1 MIITK
6 LMLENWMK
14 IQQLTLE
21 FKQGINL
28 VYGPNEIGKSSI
40 VEAIRLA
47 FTGDAASGNRK
58 YKDLQPW
65 STEARAKVELSFT
78 TGDERHFQVRKSF
91 PKGSAALLQKGIL
104 LAEDPKKTQE
114 KLLQVLG
121 INEKT
126 LGLFHL
132 LFINQGETLN
142 IFAPKDNPLDE
153 NTRAY
158 IKDVIKET
166 AFKPLQEFQDSLNR
180 ERELIFTTGGKL
192 KAGRDASEYK
202 QLLDKEK
209 ELKQRK
215 EELEEKVT
223 GFSRR
228 LEEMEVLDTQIN
240 RLINEKKEKEKFLS
254 TLKTKKVRLE
264 ELEKKRLEF
273 EPIKNDYNRFLD
285 IQEKIEEI
293 NRQLPR
299 LYAHRQQTLSRL
311 EQEIHHLETQ
321 RLEKQRYLEALKL
334 KKFTLD
340 KEIAVEKLN
349 DIQGKI
355 RQYSKKQE
363 ELQEVEKQLTA
374 FPGMSSEAVAQIK
387 KIAGEVG
394 KLEAK
399 LEAARS
405 ALMMKF
411 KVTPRS
417 TGKIDFNLQ
426 VDGKEPEA
434 YHTGDPVEAR
444 GFQRLLFHDP
454 GRLDIDITGS
464 PAEVDIDAL
473 QKERERK
480 QAELSE
486 RLNLMKAADIDRLD
500 ARFREYT
507 ALNNRKTEIL
517 AQINAMTTLDE
528 LMTRKVESEAELET
542 LKTKEKEYSQQ
553 AEVIKQVEFLAM
565 TKITQDH
572 LDEKEKEIVALDK
585 AIEEKRRNKT
595 LLEGIQP
602 GPGQQDVAAE
612 AVVGASLTPQQT
624 RDQINEMRT
633 RLDELNKQ
641 WGQILGQRNREDFRQ
656 GYRLRKD
663 EIDAL
668 YEEVSRLEPLELNTL
683 KDVNSRVKPCED
695 EIERIAE
702 EIAETSSKRARLSG
716 EIEGF
721 DAVVEE
727 KNRVEYDHIKTLEG
741 IKTHLIDIY
750 ALKLLLKVIEAE
762 KEKAQQE
769 IFKPLEE
776 RLVENLEQ
784 LIPGRY
790 RPVIDNNF
798 NLSIAA
804 STFTGEYLEGVNESL
819 SFGTREQLA
828 FLLRLAI
835 ARQLSRKEPQVMIL
849 DDSFVNTDA
858 ERLPLILDMISRGS
872 EGIQFL
878 IFTCRENDYLQYKG
892 RYHAIDLNPLLN
904 VSGAGKVCTG
914 VTI

>member
-65 STEARAKVELSFT
+65 GTEARAKVELFFT
-78 TGDERHFQVRKSF
+78 TGDNRDFQVRKSF
-91 PKGSAALLQKGIL
+91 PKGSAALLQKGIP

-114 KLLQVLG
+114 KLLHILG

-142 IFAPKDNPLDE
+142 IFAQKDNPLDE
-153 NTRAY
+153 NTRSY

-192 KAGRDASEYK
+192 KTGRDASEYK

-215 EELEEKVT
+215 EELEEKVI

-228 LEEMEVLDTQIN
+228 LEEMEALDNQIH
-240 RLINEKKEKEKFLS
+240 RLTNEKKEKEKFLS
-254 TLKTKKVRLE
+254 TLKAKKVRLE
-264 ELEKKRLEF
+264 ELEKKKLEF
-273 EPIKNDYNRFLD
+273 IPIENDYKRFLE
-285 IQEKIEEI
+285 IQEKIAEI

-299 LYAHRQQTLSRL
+299 LYVHRQQTISRL
-311 EQEIHHLETQ
+311 EQEIHGLENQ

-340 KEIAVEKLN
+340 KEKAMEKYN
-349 DIQGKI
+349 DLQGKI
-355 RQYSKKQE
+355 GQYSKKQE
-363 ELQEVEKQLTA
+363 ELREVDKGIFV
-374 FPGMSSEAVAQIK
+374 FPRMTGGDVAQIK
-387 KIAGEVG
+387 KLASEVG

-417 TGKIDFNLQ
+417 TEKIHFDLQ
-426 VDGKEPEA
+426 IDGKEPEA
-434 YHTGDPVEAR
+434 YHTNEPVETE
-444 GFQRLLFHDP
+444 GFQRLIFHDP
-454 GRLDIDITGS
+454 GRLDIDISGR
-464 PAEVDIDAL
+464 PAEVDIDVL

-480 QAELSE
+480 QVELTG
-486 RLNLMKAADIDRLD
+486 RLSLMKVADIDQLD
-500 ARFREYT
+500 ARFLEYT
-507 ALNNRKTEIL
+507 ALNDRKKEIL
-517 AQINAMTTLDE
+517 TQMNAMAPLEE
-528 LMTRKVESEAELET
+528 LTAQKVESEAQLESY
-542 LKTKEKEYSQQ
+542 KSKEKEYVPS
-553 AEVIKQVEFLAM
+553 AEVINRVASLAEQ
-565 TKITQDH
+565 KITQDH
-572 LDEKEKEIVALDK
+572 LDEKEKEIVVLEK
-585 AIEEKRRNKT
+585 GIEDKRRDKS
-595 LLEGIQP
+595 LLEGMEP
-602 GPGQQDVAAE
+602 VPGQQDTVSE
-612 AVVGASLTPQQT
+612 ADTGVSLMFFSPQQT
-624 RDQINEMRT
+624 RDQINDMRT

-641 WGQILGQRNREDFRQ
+641 WAEILGQRNREDFRQ
-656 GYRLRKD
+656 GYLLRKD

-668 YEEVSRLEPLELNTL
+668 VQAISRLEPLEYNMLT
-683 KDVNSRVKPCED
+683 DVNLRVQPGED
-695 EIERIAE
+695 EIARIAR
-702 EIAETSSKRARLSG
+702 EILDMSSKKARLSG

-721 DAVVEE
+721 AGVMEE
-727 KNRVEYDHIKTLEG
+727 KNRAEYDHIKTLED
-741 IKTHLIDIY
+741 IKAHLIDIY
-750 ALKLLLKVIEAE
+750 ALKLLLKTIEEE
-762 KEKAQQE
+762 KEKSQQE

-776 RLVENLEQ
+776 RLAESLEQ

-798 NLSIAA
+798 EISIAA
-804 STFTGEYLEGVNESL
+804 ATVTGGYLEGVNESL
-819 SFGTREQLA
+819 SFGTREQLS

-835 ARQLSRKEPQVMIL
+835 ARQLSQKEPQVMIL

-858 ERLPLILDMISRGS
+858 GRLPLLLDMINRSS

-878 IFTCRENDYLQYKG
+878 LFTCRENDYLQYRG
-892 RYHAIDLNPLLN
+892 QYHAIDLNPLLKPHN
-904 VSGAGKVCTG
+904 
-914 VTI
+914 